1 MNKRGFACDSIV
13 NYEVVLANGSII
25 NANQDENKTL
35 WKALKGEGSNFG
47 ICYNLSYK
55 YQPI

>member
-35 WKALKGEGSNFG
+35 WKALKGGGSNFG
-47 ICYNLSYK
+47 IFYNLSYK